1 MRIKIP
7 KNEILW
13 VTYYDNE
20 GNPSY
25 VMTSKELRDKYFLYA
40 VLDDGEVK
48 KVSTGKTPVEAV
60 TKYGSDLH
68 LRL

>member
-1 MRIKIP
+1 MRKM
-7 KNEILW
+7 
-13 VTYYDNE
+13 TH
-20 GNPSY
+20 

>member
-1 MRIKIP
+1 
-7 KNEILW
+7 
-13 VTYYDNE
+13 
-20 GNPSY
+20 
-25 VMTSKELRDKYFLYA
+25 MTSKELRDKYFLYA